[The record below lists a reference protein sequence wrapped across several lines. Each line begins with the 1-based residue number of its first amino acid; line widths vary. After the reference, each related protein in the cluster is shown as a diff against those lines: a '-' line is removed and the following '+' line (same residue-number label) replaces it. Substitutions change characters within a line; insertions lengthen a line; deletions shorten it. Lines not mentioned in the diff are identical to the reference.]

1 MIYQAK
7 LKNLIAS
14 SFYYLHQDIKT
25 DKYDEYWLKG
35 GRGSTK
41 STFISIQIILGMMKD
56 PEANAVVTRRYQNEL
71 RDTVYGQFEWTIGKM
86 GAGDHFKFQVA
97 PMQIIYIPTGQKI
110 VFKAADNPRKL
121 KSINLGK
128 GYIKYAWFEEV
139 DQFSGMPEL
148 RNIIQSLFRG
158 EGNKRISFYSYNP
171 PKSGRSWVNQE
182 VKIPK
187 LGRQVH
193 HSDYLAVPQEW
204 LGENFIADAEHLQ
217 KHNDNAYR
225 HEYLG
230 EEVGTGLEVF
240 LNVTLKRIR
249 DCDIKQFD
257 QIRQGLDWGYAADPL
272 CFVRMNYNRKKR
284 TLHIFDEI
292 SGLNLFNRV
301 FYEKAQQFSKIQ
313 TTADSAEPKSIDE
326 VKSYGMN
333 IIGAKKGP
341 GSIESGIKF
350 LQDME
355 QIIIDPARCPLSAR
369 EFINYA
375 LETDRNGEIKHKFPD
390 KDNHSLDSCRYAL
403 EDDMPKPDN
412 TPKAPIINF
421 SMGAGGGNRI

>member
-1 MIYQAK
+1 MDVR
-7 LKNLIAS
+7 LDELIAPN
-14 SFYYLHQDIKT
+14 FYDLHREIK
-25 DKYDEYWLKG
+25 KGVYDEIWLKG

-41 STFISIQIILGMMKD
+41 SSFISIELILMLLKD
-56 PEANAVVTRRYQNEL
+56 VDFNAIVMRRYSNEL
-71 RDTVYGQFEWTIGKM
+71 RDTVYGQIEWAILKM
-86 GAGDHFKFQVA
+86 ELGDLFKFQYA

-110 VFKAADNPRKL
+110 VFKGADNPSKL
-121 KSINLGK
+121 KSINIGK
-128 GYIKYAWFEEV
+128 GHIMAVWMEEV
-139 DQFSGMPEL
+139 ALFNGMDSI

-158 EGNKRISFYSYNP
+158 ENKKRVSFYSYNP
-171 PKSGRSWVNQE
+171 PKSGRFWVNQE

-187 LGRQVH
+187 EGRLIH
-193 HSDYLAVPQEW
+193 SSDYRDVPLDW
-204 LGENFIADAEHLQ
+204 LGERFIADAEHLQ

-272 CFVRMNYNRKKR
+272 CFLRMNYNRKKR

-292 SGLNLFNRV
+292 SGLNLFNRM

-333 IIGAKKGP
+333 IVGAKKGP
-341 GSIESGIKF
+341 GSVESGTKF
-350 LQDME
+350 LQDLE

-390 KDNHSLDSCRYAL
+390 KDNHAIDAVRYSL

-412 TPKAPIINF
+412 TPKAPIIDF

>member
-1 MIYQAK
+1 MDIR
-7 LKNLIAS
+7 LDELIAPN
-14 SFYYLHQDIKT
+14 FYDLHREIK
-25 DKYDEYWLKG
+25 KGVYDEIWLKG

-41 STFISIQIILGMMKD
+41 SSFISIELILMLLKD
-56 PEANAVVTRRYQNEL
+56 VDFNAIVMRRYSNEL
-71 RDTVYGQFEWTIGKM
+71 RDTVYGQIEWAILKM
-86 GAGDHFKFQVA
+86 ELGDLFKFQYA

-110 VFKAADNPRKL
+110 VFKGADNPSKL
-121 KSINLGK
+121 KSINIGK
-128 GYIKYAWFEEV
+128 GHIMAVWMEEV
-139 DQFSGMPEL
+139 ALFNGMDSI

-158 EGNKRISFYSYNP
+158 ENKKRVSFYSYNP
-171 PKSGRSWVNQE
+171 PKSGRFWVNQE

-187 LGRQVH
+187 DGRLIH
-193 HSDYLAVPQEW
+193 SSDYRDVPLDW
-204 LGENFIADAEHLQ
+204 LGERFIVDAEHLR
-217 KHNDNAYR
+217 KVNDNAYR

-272 CFVRMNYNRKKR
+272 CFVRMNYNKKKR

-333 IIGAKKGP
+333 IVGAKKGP
-341 GSIESGIKF
+341 GSVESGTKF

-390 KDNHSLDSCRYAL
+390 KDNHAIDSCRYAL

-412 TPKAPIINF
+412 TPTVPIIDF